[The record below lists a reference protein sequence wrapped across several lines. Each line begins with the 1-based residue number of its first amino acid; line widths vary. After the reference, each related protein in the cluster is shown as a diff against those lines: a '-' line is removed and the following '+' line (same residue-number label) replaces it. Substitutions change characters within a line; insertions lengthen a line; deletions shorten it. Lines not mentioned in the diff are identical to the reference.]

1 MVIEHEYG
9 RPPYPQVAE
18 DEYCAPYLY
27 LLNEEGPG
35 ALTQTTE
42 YTKRKLTQ
50 VQRAIAAGHGL
61 GRGDN
66 YVPWIPIRR
75 NFSSPV
81 SHQHFES
88 VSIQKRNHH
97 FLSKLEFHT
106 ALQVA
111 YLGHEELREGLPA
124 WPIEHPHPDSF
135 PCRADSWTQIK
146 FVPGLLD
153 LARDAGIDHGHF
165 IGTSVPYVATI
176 DLVFRPIDQRS
187 CPGLLSISCKPAGI
201 YTASTRARERVALDA
216 IYCAATGT
224 RHVLEDGA
232 GIEKALV
239 RNLEWLRPLTE
250 EVREWAQSDL
260 LQDFVGTFERHADN
274 MSISQAA
281 RASAK
286 RLRISDEL
294 GYLMFRTG
302 CWLRMVDIDLSRP
315 IQMTRTINR
324 GREQVVRRLMAR
336 YLGASQ

>member
-1 MVIEHEYG
+1 MVIEHEHA
-9 RPPYPQVAE
+9 RPAYPKVAE
-18 DEYCAPYLY
+18 GEYCAPYLY
-27 LLNEEGPG
+27 LLDEEGADSFPRS
-35 ALTQTTE
+35 TE

-50 VQRAIAAGHGL
+50 VQRAIASGHGQ

-66 YVPWIPIRR
+66 YAPWIPIRR

-88 VSIQKRNHH
+88 VSIQSRNHH

-111 YLGHEELREGLPA
+111 YLGQEELREGLPA
-124 WPIEHPHPDSF
+124 WPTEHPHPDSF
-135 PCRADSWTQIK
+135 PCRADSRTQIK

-153 LARDAGIDHGHF
+153 LAKDAGIDHGCF

-176 DLVFRPIDQRS
+176 DLVFRPIDQS
-187 CPGLLSISCKPAGI
+187 SLPGLLNVSCKPASI
-201 YTASTRARERVALDA
+201 YAASTRARDRVALDS
-216 IYCAATGT
+216 IYSAATGA
-224 RHVLEDGA
+224 RHVLEDGS
-232 GIEKALV
+232 GIEKGLV
-239 RNLEWLRPLTE
+239 RNLEWLRPLTL

-260 LQDFVGTFERHADN
+260 LQDFVGAFEQHSSN
-274 MSISQAA
+274 MSISQAV
-281 RASAK
+281 RASAT
-286 RLRISDEL
+286 RLRIADEL

-315 IQMTRTINR
+315 VQMTRIINR
-324 GREQVVRRLMAR
+324 GREQVISRLKAR